1 LQCLQDSS
9 QTTGGIRAVWDV
21 KFIDISTEEGRMWA
35 RRINELATVRKRV
48 LEAGDKEL

>member
-1 LQCLQDSS
+1 
-9 QTTGGIRAVWDV
+9 V

-35 RRINELATVRKRV
+35 RRITELATARKTV

>member
-1 LQCLQDSS
+1 
-9 QTTGGIRAVWDV
+9 V

-35 RRINELATVRKRV
+35 GRITELAAARKRV